1 MNTTPTSAPG
11 ASTGTAAG
19 LPDAVRL
26 LLMERISQNKLE
38 LPVLPDVA
46 SKVVNMCN
54 DPNADSRALAQLV
67 QRDAAMAGHLMR
79 LANSVLYAPAVP
91 LVSLDQVVSR
101 MGMKKVR
108 EIALVISCQSK
119 VFAVPGH
126 EDLVKALFRHS
137 LAAGAFAQEIARSR
151 RWNVEEAFLCGL
163 LHDVGRPVLLQE
175 LVDLHKKANCP
186 FNLSATTSVITALHT
201 RIGSAL
207 VNGWSLPARLGET
220 ILHHHSP
227 AASKTAA
234 QTAMMTNLADDMA
247 HMLMPVPGERVPT
260 ADQIRE
266 HPMLESLNLYPDE
279 MDALLG
285 QCDKVKVMVNAVG

>member
-26 LLMERISQNKLE
+26 LLMERISQNTLE

-137 LAAGAFAQEIARSR
+137 DI
-151 RWNVEEAFLCGL
+151 
-163 LHDVGRPVLLQE
+163 H
-175 LVDLHKKANCP
+175 
-186 FNLSATTSVITALHT
+186 
-201 RIGSAL
+201 
-207 VNGWSLPARLGET
+207 
-220 ILHHHSP
+220 
-227 AASKTAA
+227 
-234 QTAMMTNLADDMA
+234 
-247 HMLMPVPGERVPT
+247 
-260 ADQIRE
+260 
-266 HPMLESLNLYPDE
+266 
-279 MDALLG
+279 
-285 QCDKVKVMVNAVG
+285 